1 MDRPNDIWT
10 EGPRGRVTGFSAM
23 KGATVSNLTVSNSM
37 DRRAKRQS
45 DGHLGN
51 ERRDSKQFKMCRQH
65 GCLFAGQFPDLQNAQ
80 QDRTMAGFSGFLGDE
95 RYDRRRQSVTFE
107 TCGYHH
113 GDKGLKEANHS
124 LQRQQSVRR
133 APWRQRPKGSQ
144 SQLTTVSKNGKH
156 PKRAKSPS
164 KAISCY
170 NHGTDSLHYAILI
183 SRTGLV
189 IFLSTYLI

>member
-1 MDRPNDIWT
+1 MNAYNGLCTPPQCLFCSSMDRPNDIWT

-23 KGATVSNLTVSNSM
+23 KGTTVSNLTVSNSM

-45 DGHLGN
+45 DRHLGN
-51 ERRDSKQFKMCRQH
+51 ERCDSKQFKMRGQH

-95 RYDRRRQSVTFE
+95 RYDRRRQSVTFK

-124 LQRQQSVRR
+124 LQQHPKMVNT
-133 APWRQRPKGSQ
+133 PKGQ
-144 SQLTTVSKNGKH
+144 NLH
-156 PKRAKSPS
+156 KRPFPTFLFY
-164 KAISCY
+164 Y
-170 NHGTDSLHYAILI
+170 N
-183 SRTGLV
+183 
-189 IFLSTYLI
+189 